1 MWISTFFPSVWQQ
14 ACKTRSQEIKT
25 PNFKQNSVIQ
35 MQSVSQCFVFSLH
48 PSVFPALCCTL
59 IVCMFMLMN
68 RYALTAWQP
77 SSERASLS
85 DHGLTD
91 WWGGEQQT
99 GKWEPRKEEEEVR
112 RKRRGEGE
120 VDKRIWEGW
129 IKMARKIGRVTKK
142 KKKKTGC
149 GCAWNVEM
157 KQGWRG
163 DQIAGIKVGGS
174 VVAPLLKGS
183 KKGNCSLIASVG
195 VCVCVACVHKRELV

>member
-35 MQSVSQCFVFSLH
+35 MQSVSQCFVFSLR

-142 KKKKTGC
+142 KNKKL
-149 GCAWNVEM
+149 AVDVPEM
-157 KQGWRG
+157 WRWSR
-163 DQIAGIKVGGS
+163 DEEETRLQELKWGG
-174 VVAPLLKGS
+174 VWWLPY
-183 KKGNCSLIASVG
+183 
-195 VCVCVACVHKRELV
+195 